1 MTHPGAGAP
10 DPAPGPGTGSP
21 TGGTDSTAPPPVS
34 REPADVVAAAVAAV
48 AGVAALHSGMFG
60 EVATYLPGRRV
71 PGVRL
76 REGGTDIHLSV
87 FFDTPVRA
95 VAEQVRHVVAAL
107 VPGPVHVTVED
118 VLPTSAGTPGPQR

>member
-1 MTHPGAGAP
+1 MTHPASPAP
-10 DPAPGPGTGSP
+10 DPERGPGTGSITASTDL
-21 TGGTDSTAPPPVS
+21 TGSPPVS

-60 EVATYLPGRRV
+60 EVGTYLPGRRV
-71 PGVRL
+71 SGVRM
-76 REGGTDIHLSV
+76 REGGTDIHVSV
-87 FFDTPVRA
+87 FFGAPVRA

-118 VLPTSAGTPGPQR
+118 VLPTSAGSPWPQL